1 MRRFLPDPFTLILI
15 ATVAFASFFPA
26 QGKGAS
32 FMMVAS
38 NAAIAL
44 LFFLHGARLS
54 TDAIVAGVK
63 DVRLHALILACTFL
77 LFPALGLGLRALF
90 PGLLAPSLWLGVLF
104 VCTLSSTVQSS
115 IALTSM
121 ARGNIPGAI
130 CAATASNLLGTV
142 LTPLLV
148 AVLLNRQG
156 GGHGLADAGRI
167 LLQLLLPFA
176 AGSLLRPWI
185 GAWAQRNSRALA
197 KVDRSSILLA
207 VYTAFSEAVAQGIWH
222 AFPAIDMAAMVLV
235 NALLLG
241 SALLITTW
249 GARRL
254 GLSKENEITLVF
266 CGSKKSLASGVP
278 LATVLFGTS
287 QMGVVVLPLMI
298 FHQMQLMV
306 CAVLARRYAERPQ
319 AGQAGVSSSG
329 RILPLGRQ

>member
-1 MRRFLPDPFTLILI
+1 MRRFLPDQFTLVLI

-26 QGKGAS
+26 VGKGAS

-38 NAAIAL
+38 NLAISL

-54 TDAIVAGVK
+54 TEAIVAGVK
-63 DVRLHALILACTFL
+63 DLRLHALILACTFL

-90 PGLLAPSLWLGVLF
+90 PGLLAPALWLGVLF

-148 AVLLNRQG
+148 AVLLHRQG

-185 GAWAQRNSRALA
+185 GAWAQRNSRTLA

-222 AFPAIDMAAMVLV
+222 AFPAIDMASMVLV

-249 GARRL
+249 GARKL

-266 CGSKKSLASGVP
+266 CGSKKSLASGIP

-306 CAVLARRYAERPQ
+306 CAVLARRYAERPVP
-319 AGQAGVSSSG
+319 GQAAASSSG
-329 RILPLGRQ
+329 RILPAGRQ

>member
-1 MRRFLPDPFTLILI
+1 MRRFLPDSFTLILI

-26 QGKGAS
+26 VGKGAS

-38 NAAIAL
+38 NVAISL

-63 DVRLHALILACTFL
+63 DVRLHALILGCTFI
-77 LFPALGLGLRALF
+77 LFPALGLALRAVF
-90 PGLLAPSLWLGVLF
+90 PGLLTPSLWLGVIF

-115 IALTSM
+115 IAFTSM
-121 ARGNIPGAI
+121 ARGNVPGAI

-148 AVLLNRQG
+148 AVLLHRQG

-176 AGSLLRPWI
+176 VGSLLRPWI
-185 GAWAQRNSRALA
+185 GAWAQRNSRVLS

-222 AFPAIDMAAMVLV
+222 AFPAIDLATMVLV

-241 SALLITTW
+241 AVLLITTW
-249 GARRL
+249 GSRKL

-266 CGSKKSLASGVP
+266 CGSKK
-278 LATVLFGTS
+278 
-287 QMGVVVLPLMI
+287 
-298 FHQMQLMV
+298 
-306 CAVLARRYAERPQ
+306 
-319 AGQAGVSSSG
+319 
-329 RILPLGRQ
+329 